1 MEVVQAQVQ
10 GGGMRMLRSHG
21 VLAAI
26 AVVAVLVLAG
36 GLWASSRQPSLPV
49 ERDRALE
56 IAHDYYTSPDAHGTG
71 TKVNTVHVSGGDL
84 AYPDGKA
91 AWKINVVGTVT
102 EPGGVTYES
111 AMWLYVDA
119 TTGQVTI
126 FAQG

>member
-1 MEVVQAQVQ
+1 MSRVK
-10 GGGMRMLRSHG
+10 RRG
-21 VLAAI
+21 VLASV

-36 GLWASSRQPSLPV
+36 GLWATSRPPSVPV
-49 ERDRALE
+49 ERDQALE
-56 IAHDYYTSPDAHGTG
+56 IARDYYTSPDAHGTG

-119 TTGQVTI
+119 TTGRVTI